1 MFATKVTVGCG
12 FFVDRVQQ
20 IQHLNQTVWTQ
31 VEELTHQQGQLFR
44 RHFLG
49 AKGFH
54 HDGRR
59 FCNADSVGNLNFAT
73 IGQACGNDVL
83 RHIARRVGCGT
94 VNFRWIFTGERAA
107 AVASHAAVG
116 INDDL
121 TTGQTAVA
129 HRAAN
134 NETAGR
140 VDEEFGGRVE
150 PFGRQNRLD
159 DLFHHC
165 FLQGFLIDIFRVL
178 SRQNDRVDADDFAVV
193 ILEGHLAFRI
203 RAQPRQGAVFT
214 HFSLTLHQTV
224 SVSHRRR
231 HQHVGFVSGV
241 AKHQPLVAGALF
253 QRIGTVNA
261 LVNVRRLFTNGAQYG
276 ARVGVKAHIGMHVAN
291 FADGVAGDLFD
302 INPCAG
308 GDFAAYQ
315 HHAGFDIGFTCDTR
329 FRILLEDR
337 IQHGI
342 GDLVSNFVRMPF

>member
-1 MFATKVTVGCG
+1 M
-12 FFVDRVQQ
+12 QQ

-94 VNFRWIFTGERAA
+94 VNFRWIFTRERAA